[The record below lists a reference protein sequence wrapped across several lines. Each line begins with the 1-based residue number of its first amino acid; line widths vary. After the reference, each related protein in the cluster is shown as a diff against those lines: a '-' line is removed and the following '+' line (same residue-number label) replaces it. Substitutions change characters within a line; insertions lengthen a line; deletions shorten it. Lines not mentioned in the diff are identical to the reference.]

1 MQKINIEILNII
13 SVRFKTYNGIVY
25 NGKIVYRRPYSS
37 YNNTIKDDFDKSLI
51 VWLEKLHFE
60 VVKDQSVIIFSDES
74 LAEYQ
79 KIYKKGTLPT
89 KLSLRCQGMCKGEPI
104 LDENGKFKSLE
115 FNLPIYWTA
124 LLTDFLKVKP
134 FIPNEGDAP
143 FEDKDKEK
151 YFFDTIKNTKR
162 LP

>member
-1 MQKINIEILNII
+1 
-13 SVRFKTYNGIVY
+13 
-25 NGKIVYRRPYSS
+25 
-37 YNNTIKDDFDKSLI
+37 
-51 VWLEKLHFE
+51 
-60 VVKDQSVIIFSDES
+60 
-74 LAEYQ
+74 
-79 KIYKKGTLPT
+79 
-89 KLSLRCQGMCKGEPI
+89 MCKGEPI
-104 LDENGKFKSLE
+104 LDEMGKFKSLE